1 MLAISIRNLS
11 FTYRGGKGKAI
22 DGINFDQERG
32 EFVTIMGRSGAGKST
47 LCRCLNNLIPNFQKG
62 DLTGQVLIFG
72 RRTEGMSVSELA
84 GEVGMVF
91 QDFEAQLFSTN
102 VELEVAFGPENFGVP
117 RDEIRRRVKEALDL
131 VGLSGFEKREPMT
144 LSGGEKQRLAIASAL
159 AIKPKILVMD
169 EPTTD
174 LDSQGREE
182 LLSLFERLREQ
193 GITLLL
199 VEHES
204 EEVLNTDRVAIMDEG
219 RIIRT
224 APPKEMFAEVESL
237 ERHGIRPPQVAELM
251 MKLGYKTPPFKA
263 DEAYELLRRD
273 GWTIDE
279 GKLQEILAKDEVRE
293 TGYGDIIFDLKDL
306 SYVYENGFKAL
317 DGINLNIREGEFVA
331 VIGQNG
337 SGKTT
342 LVKHL
347 NGLLRPTKGDAV
359 FLGKSVKR
367 WRRSDIGKLVGFVF
381 QNPDHQ
387 IFANTVREEVS
398 FSPRNYGF
406 SEAEVR
412 SSVEEALRAV
422 ELEGYEEMS
431 PFLLT
436 KGERQRVALASVLAC
451 KPRVIILDEPTTGL
465 DYHQQRRIMELL
477 RRLNEEG
484 HTIIIVTHSLWGV
497 AEYAHRIILL
507 RKGRLV
513 ADGPVREVFAD
524 EGRLRKAGL
533 KPPKIVEL
541 GGMFGTIL
549 LSVEELK
556 SCLRRRGTDEV
567 GLPLP

>member
-1 MLAISIRNLS
+1 I
-11 FTYRGGKGKAI
+11 
-22 DGINFDQERG
+22 
-32 EFVTIMGRSGAGKST
+32 
-47 LCRCLNNLIPNFQKG
+47 
-62 DLTGQVLIFG
+62 
-72 RRTEGMSVSELA
+72 
-84 GEVGMVF
+84 
-91 QDFEAQLFSTN
+91 
-102 VELEVAFGPENFGVP
+102 
-117 RDEIRRRVKEALDL
+117 
-131 VGLSGFEKREPMT
+131 
-144 LSGGEKQRLAIASAL
+144 
-159 AIKPKILVMD
+159 
-169 EPTTD
+169 
-174 LDSQGREE
+174 
-182 LLSLFERLREQ
+182 
-193 GITLLL
+193 
-199 VEHES
+199 
-204 EEVLNTDRVAIMDEG
+204 
-219 RIIRT
+219 
-224 APPKEMFAEVESL
+224 
-237 ERHGIRPPQVAELM
+237 
-251 MKLGYKTPPFKA
+251 
-263 DEAYELLRRD
+263 
-273 GWTIDE
+273 
-279 GKLQEILAKDEVRE
+279 
-293 TGYGDIIFDLKDL
+293 
-306 SYVYENGFKAL
+306 
-317 DGINLNIREGEFVA
+317 
-331 VIGQNG
+331 
-337 SGKTT
+337 
-342 LVKHL
+342 
-347 NGLLRPTKGDAV
+347 
-359 FLGKSVKR
+359 
-367 WRRSDIGKLVGFVF
+367 F

-556 SCLRRRGTDEV
+556 SCLRRRRTDEV